1 MAMRKWF
8 SPFTMPIYF
17 FALAIV
23 AGTVVLRL
31 RPCLAQGPLSLVDA
45 LFTAT
50 SAVCV
55 TGLVVVDTGTRFTTT
70 GQSVILGLIQ
80 LGGLGIMTYTSLVLY
95 LWRRRTSLMDRMA
108 VGQNLLH
115 DPAFH
120 LGRFL
125 IQVVALVLCIELAGT
140 VAIMLSDPGAFSP
153 FSAMFHAVS
162 AFCNAGFSLYAD
174 SLTTWKSDPW
184 VNLVFM
190 GLIILGGLG
199 FSVLLEIFEL
209 VTRLRHRRNPADFR
223 KHRLSWHARIVL
235 ATSAGL
241 VVGGALVILGAEY
254 MLAPGHFSVAE
265 ELLASLFQSVTCR
278 TAGFN
283 TLDIGNMTNISLLV
297 MIFLML
303 VGGSPGSCAGGVK
316 TTTLRAL
323 TAFSVSRLKGRG
335 QTVVSGFAL
344 DRETMNK
351 ALSLALFAFVI
362 VCGATLVLSVT
373 EIGAVPHGQ
382 TRGAFLD
389 ILFEVVSAFGTVG
402 LSTGLTAKL
411 TTTGKIVITAVMFIG
426 RLGPIMFLSAI
437 REFHTEERF
446 SWPENTLLI
455 G

>member
-1 MAMRKWF
+1 MATRKWF
-8 SPFTMPIYF
+8 SPFTAPIYF
-17 FALAIV
+17 FAAAIAAGALA
-23 AGTVVLRL
+23 LRL
-31 RPCLAQGPLSLVDA
+31 QPCLAQAPLSWVDA
-45 LFTAT
+45 VFTAT

-55 TGLVVVDTGTRFTTT
+55 TGLVVVDTGSYFTAT
-70 GQSVILGLIQ
+70 GQSVIMGLIQ

-115 DPAFH
+115 DPGFH

-125 IQVVALVLCIELAGT
+125 IQVVAGVLCMELIGAM
-140 VAIMLSDPGAFSP
+140 AIFLAAPDGFGP
-153 FSAMFHAVS
+153 FSACFHAVS
-162 AFCNAGFSLYAD
+162 AFCNAGFSLHAT
-174 SLTTWKSDPW
+174 SLMAWKADPW
-184 VNLVFM
+184 LNLVFM
-190 GLIILGGLG
+190 ALIILGGLG

-209 VTRLRHRRNPADFR
+209 LTRLRQRRDPAHFN

-235 ATSAGL
+235 VTSAGL
-241 VVGGALVILGAEY
+241 ILGGAAVILGAEY
-254 MLAPGHFSVAE
+254 MLAPGQFSPAE
-265 ELLASLFQSVTCR
+265 EILASLFQSVTCR

-316 TTTLRAL
+316 TTTLRTL
-323 TAFSVSRLKGRG
+323 TAFSLSRLKGRQ
-335 QTVVSGFAL
+335 QTVVSGYAVN
-344 DRETMNK
+344 RETLNK
-351 ALSLALFAFVI
+351 ALSLAMFAFVI
-362 VCGATLVLSVT
+362 ICGATLILSVT
-373 EIGAVPHGQ
+373 EVGAVPHGQ

-411 TTTGKIVITAVMFIG
+411 TTLGKIVITAVMFIG

>member
-1 MAMRKWF
+1 MASNKWN
-8 SPFTMPIYF
+8 SPFAMPIYF
-17 FALAIV
+17 FAAAIAAGAV
-23 AGTVVLRL
+23 ALRL
-31 RPCLAQGPLSLVDA
+31 EPCLAQAPLSWVDA
-45 LFTAT
+45 VFTAT

-55 TGLVVVDTGTRFTTT
+55 TGLVVVDTGAHFTAT

-115 DPAFH
+115 DPGFH

-125 IQVVALVLCIELAGT
+125 IQVVAGVLCIEMAGALAIKL
-140 VAIMLSDPGAFSP
+140 AAPGGFSF
-153 FSAMFHAVS
+153 FSAWFHAVS
-162 AFCNAGFSLYAD
+162 AFCNAGFSLQAD
-174 SLTTWKSDPW
+174 SLMAWKANPW
-184 VNLVFM
+184 VNLIFM
-190 GLIILGGLG
+190 ALIILGGLG
-199 FSVLLEIFEL
+199 FSVLLETFEL
-209 VTRLRHRRNPADFR
+209 MTRLRQRRDPAHFR

-241 VVGGALVILGAEY
+241 ILGGAAVILAAEY
-254 MLAPGHFSVAE
+254 MLAPGQFSLAE
-265 ELLASLFQSVTCR
+265 EFLASLFQSVTCR

-303 VGGSPGSCAGGVK
+303 VGGSPGSCAGGIK

-323 TAFSVSRLKGRG
+323 TAFSVSRLKGRQ
-335 QTVVSGFAL
+335 QTVVRGFAL
-344 DRETMNK
+344 DHETMNK

-362 VCGATLVLSVT
+362 VSGATLILSVT
-373 EIGAVPHGQ
+373 EMGAVPHGQ
-382 TRGAFLD
+382 TRGTFLD

-411 TTTGKIVITAVMFIG
+411 TTIGKVVITAVMFIG